1 MATLEDEKIGFD
13 DTFEIE
19 CVIYDMLERTISKAI
34 DDELNKD
41 GALTLII
48 AKETMLKNILSRNI
62 DGLEEQQYMTVGPEG
77 KTYLCGSWL
86 MRPVLAEDGSFIST
100 MDYIKSKIDYSNIVF
115 LPNKTGVD
123 LRKEL
128 WFAKNHNY
136 TSYNLP
142 KECRLESSAGGESP
156 MGMPPMG
163 AGGPPPG
170 MGMPPMGAGGP
181 PPGMGMPPMGA
192 GGPPPGMGM
201 PPMGAGGPPPGMGMP
216 PMGAGGPPPGM
227 GMPPMGADGPPPG
240 MGMPPMG
247 AGGPPPGMGMP
258 PMGAGGPPP
267 ALLSTDELIAA
278 LKKAIGEAIKNTVL
292 HSVDE
297 SVQKD
302 NLPPPEDKEN
312 MIKGIVARNIA
323 VMEESKYV
331 FTEGGTVYV
340 CGDWLL
346 RQVSMEPAKIPL
358 IGLLKQQFHQYT
370 NIEYR
375 PDIQGSAL
383 LAQLK
388 K

>member
-1 MATLEDEKIGFD
+1 
-13 DTFEIE
+13 
-19 CVIYDMLERTISKAI
+19 
-34 DDELNKD
+34 
-41 GALTLII
+41 
-48 AKETMLKNILSRNI
+48 
-62 DGLEEQQYMTVGPEG
+62 
-77 KTYLCGSWL
+77 
-86 MRPVLAEDGSFIST
+86 
-100 MDYIKSKIDYSNIVF
+100 
-115 LPNKTGVD
+115 
-123 LRKEL
+123 
-128 WFAKNHNY
+128 
-136 TSYNLP
+136 
-142 KECRLESSAGGESP
+142 
-156 MGMPPMG
+156 MG

-170 MGMPPMGAGGP
+170 MGMPPMRAG
-181 PPGMGMPPMGA
+181 
-192 GGPPPGMGM
+192 
-201 PPMGAGGPPPGMGMP
+201 
-216 PMGAGGPPPGM
+216 
-227 GMPPMGADGPPPG
+227 D
-240 MGMPPMG
+240 
-247 AGGPPPGMGMP
+247 
-258 PMGAGGPPP
+258 PPP

-302 NLPPPEDKEN
+302 NLPPPKDKEN

>member
-1 MATLEDEKIGFD
+1 MSTLEDEKIGFD

-142 KECRLESSAGGESP
+142 KECRLESP
-156 MGMPPMG
+156 

-201 PPMGAGGPPPGMGMP
+201 PPMGAG
-216 PMGAGGPPPGM
+216 
-227 GMPPMGADGPPPG
+227 D
-240 MGMPPMG
+240 
-247 AGGPPPGMGMP
+247 
-258 PMGAGGPPP
+258 PPP

-302 NLPPPEDKEN
+302 NLPPPKDKEN

>member
-41 GALTLII
+41 GAPTLII
-48 AKETMLKNILSRNI
+48 AKEKMLKNILSRNI

-86 MRPVLAEDGSFIST
+86 MRPVLTEDGSFIST

-170 MGMPPMGAGGP
+170 MGMPS
-181 PPGMGMPPMGA
+181 
-192 GGPPPGMGM
+192 
-201 PPMGAGGPPPGMGMP
+201 
-216 PMGAGGPPPGM
+216 
-227 GMPPMGADGPPPG
+227 
-240 MGMPPMG
+240 
-247 AGGPPPGMGMP
+247 
-258 PMGAGGPPP
+258 MGAGGPPP
-267 ALLSTDELIAA
+267 ALLSTDELITA
-278 LKKAIGEAIKNTVL
+278 LKNAIGEAIKNTVL

-323 VMEESKYV
+323 VMEESKYI

>member
-41 GALTLII
+41 GAPTLII
-48 AKETMLKNILSRNI
+48 AKEKMLKNILSRNI

-201 PPMGAGGPPPGMGMP
+201 PPMGAGGPPP
-216 PMGAGGPPPGM
+216 
-227 GMPPMGADGPPPG
+227 
-240 MGMPPMG
+240 
-247 AGGPPPGMGMP
+247 
-258 PMGAGGPPP
+258 

-323 VMEESKYV
+323 VMEESKYI

>member
-100 MDYIKSKIDYSNIVF
+100 IDYIKSKIDYSNIVF

-163 AGGPPPG
+163 AGGSPPGMGMPPMGAGGPPPGMGMPPMGAGGSPPG

-201 PPMGAGGPPPGMGMP
+201 PPIGAG
-216 PMGAGGPPPGM
+216 
-227 GMPPMGADGPPPG
+227 D
-240 MGMPPMG
+240 
-247 AGGPPPGMGMP
+247 
-258 PMGAGGPPP
+258 PPP

-302 NLPPPEDKEN
+302 NLPPPKDKEN

>member
-41 GALTLII
+41 GAPTLII
-48 AKETMLKNILSRNI
+48 AKEKMLKNILSRNI

-86 MRPVLAEDGSFIST
+86 MRPVLTEDGSFIST

-192 GGPPPGMGM
+192 GGPPP
-201 PPMGAGGPPPGMGMP
+201 
-216 PMGAGGPPPGM
+216 
-227 GMPPMGADGPPPG
+227 
-240 MGMPPMG
+240 
-247 AGGPPPGMGMP
+247 
-258 PMGAGGPPP
+258 

-278 LKKAIGEAIKNTVL
+278 LKKVIGEAIKNTVL

-297 SVQKD
+297 SIQKD

-323 VMEESKYV
+323 VMEESKYI

>member
-163 AGGPPPG
+163 AGGSPPG

-201 PPMGAGGPPPGMGMP
+201 PPMGAG
-216 PMGAGGPPPGM
+216 
-227 GMPPMGADGPPPG
+227 D
-240 MGMPPMG
+240 
-247 AGGPPPGMGMP
+247 
-258 PMGAGGPPP
+258 PPP

-302 NLPPPEDKEN
+302 NLPPPKDKEN